1 LPKVWLDIIAL
12 GNLIKTLGNHI
23 KKMKVIFFE
32 VLYAQ
37 HKDFYVE
44 SVQSVE
50 IFCDVRVNQEGP
62 SQE

>member
-1 LPKVWLDIIAL
+1 MSQKQKLY
-12 GNLIKTLGNHI
+12 
-23 KKMKVIFFE
+23 FFE

-37 HKDFYVE
+37 QKNLYVE

-50 IFCDVRVNQEGP
+50 IFCDVWVNHEGP